1 MSARRPRGVS
11 PLRKA
16 VTTLAT
22 ITVMDWQRTLLFTDG
37 RFTRLLEP
45 GRHRY
50 RKSRTTTRTVDIRP
64 RHAVVPGQDLLT
76 SDGITVKVSVVAVWR
91 ISDAVAYV
99 TGAANPEQMLYV
111 ALQLAVRDAVA
122 AATLDDVFA
131 DRSRLSAGL
140 VDAVTPRIEGLGITL
155 DVAVVKDL
163 MLPGEL
169 RRAATEARLARETG
183 KAELERARAEAAS
196 LRTLANVA
204 RLLDEHPVLLRL
216 RTIQAAGTPGATI
229 VLTPDPDRL
238 PPRT

>member
-1 MSARRPRGVS
+1 
-11 PLRKA
+11 

-22 ITVMDWQRTLLFTDG
+22 ITVMDWQRALLFTDG
-37 RFTRLLEP
+37 RLTRLLEP

-50 RKSRTTTRTVDIRP
+50 RRRRTSVQTVDIRP
-64 RHAVVPGQDLLT
+64 RHLVVPGQDLLT
-76 SDGITVKVSVVAVWR
+76 SDSITVKVSVVAVWR

-99 TGAANPEQMLYV
+99 TRAANPDQMLYV
-111 ALQLAVRDAVA
+111 GLQLAVRDAVA
-122 AATLDDVFA
+122 AATLDDVVA

-140 VDAVTPRIEGLGITL
+140 VDAVTAHIEALGITL
-155 DVAVVKDL
+155 DSAFVKDL

-169 RRAATEARLARETG
+169 RRAATEARLAKETG

-204 RLLDEHPVLLRL
+204 RLLDEHPALLRL

-229 VLTPDPDRL
+229 VLSPDGL